1 MYFQEEVQWKQKL
14 GKTWILGILSLQMFK
29 KRIAESINWTMC
41 GQRNRNPF
49 MVSPSYTVPELTRI
63 YRVVGDNVHL
73 KVRFNFIRRKS
84 TP

>member
-1 MYFQEEVQWKQKL
+1 
-14 GKTWILGILSLQMFK
+14 
-29 KRIAESINWTMC
+29 MC

-73 KVRFNFIRRKS
+73 KVRFNFICESILEKALLNIYRPDKLCA
-84 TP
+84 